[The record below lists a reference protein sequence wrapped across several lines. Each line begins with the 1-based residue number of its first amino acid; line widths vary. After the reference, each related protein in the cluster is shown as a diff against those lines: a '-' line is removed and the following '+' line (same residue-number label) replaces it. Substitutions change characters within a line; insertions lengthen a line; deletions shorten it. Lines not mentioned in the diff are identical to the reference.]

1 MKLVELVSTSNM
13 ADIAFIK
20 SLLDSESIP
29 YLAQGENFHLVR
41 PLIEPVRFL
50 VAESDLDRAKPLI
63 ESSHLT
69 FSSFA
74 DLHDKEERQDEES

>member
-29 YLAQGENFHLVR
+29 YLAQSESFHSIR

-50 VAESDLDRAKPLI
+50 VAEGDLDRAKPLI
-63 ESSHLT
+63 EGSRLT
-69 FSSFA
+69 LGPFA
-74 DLHDKEERQDEES
+74 DLDGEDSQDEDS

>member
-1 MKLVELVSTSNM
+1 MKLVELVSTSNL

-20 SLLDSESIP
+20 SLLDGEHIP

-50 VAESDLDRAKPLI
+50 VAEGDLERARPLI
-63 ESSHLT
+63 ESSHLS
-69 FSSFA
+69 FGSFA
-74 DLHDKEERQDEES
+74 DFHDGKGLQNEEP